1 MATEEKLALVR
12 EVIKR
17 TRKCKDM
24 TQSDLAKAVSVA
36 TATIGF
42 WESGVIKSI
51 RKVNR
56 NAVAE
61 ALGIDKRLL
70 SYNPDSTALQQ
81 SYLEKFANSK
91 ENFDLQPLPDLLV
104 VTGSGP
110 NRTYYSSGSAHDV
123 MGYINSLQER
133 VQALE
138 DKLQRIEKAFKGDKE
153 DGNH

>member
-1 MATEEKLALVR
+1 MEREEKRALVR

-91 ENFDLQPLPDLLV
+91 KNFDLQLLPDLLV
-104 VTGSGP
+104 VTGNDSDRTYDSSTASGP
-110 NRTYYSSGSAHDV
+110 NV

-138 DKLQRIEKAFKGDKE
+138 DKLQRIEKAFKGDNE
-153 DGNH
+153 

>member
-1 MATEEKLALVR
+1 MKEEEKRALVR
-12 EVIKR
+12 EIIKR
-17 TRKCKDM
+17 ARKCKGM
-24 TQSDLAKAVSVA
+24 TQSDLAKVVGVA
-36 TATIGF
+36 TATIDF
-42 WESGVIKSI
+42 WENGVIKSI

-70 SYNPDSTALQQ
+70 SYNPDATVLQQ
-81 SYLEKFANSK
+81 SYLEKFTNSK
-91 ENFDLQPLPDLLV
+91 KNFDLQPLPDLLV
-104 VTGSGP
+104 VTDNGP
-110 NRTYYSSGSAHDV
+110 NRIYHSSGSAPDV

-153 DGNH
+153 

>member
-1 MATEEKLALVR
+1 MESEEKRALVR

-24 TQSDLAKAVSVA
+24 TQSDLAKAVSVS

-91 ENFDLQPLPDLLV
+91 KNFDLQLLPDLLV

-153 DGNH
+153 

>member
-91 ENFDLQPLPDLLV
+91 ENLIC
-104 VTGSGP
+104 S
-110 NRTYYSSGSAHDV
+110 RS
-123 MGYINSLQER
+123 
-133 VQALE
+133 
-138 DKLQRIEKAFKGDKE
+138 RICWW
-153 DGNH
+153 

>member
-1 MATEEKLALVR
+1 MKSEEKRALVR

-24 TQSDLAKAVSVA
+24 TQSDLAKAVGVA
-36 TATIGF
+36 VATIGF

-70 SYNPDSTALQQ
+70 SYNPDTTALRQ
-81 SYLEKFANSK
+81 SYLEKLTNSK
-91 ENFDLQPLPDLLV
+91 KSFDLQPLPDLLV
-104 VTGSGP
+104 VTGSDSDRTYDSSTASGP
-110 NRTYYSSGSAHDV
+110 NV

-138 DKLQRIEKAFKGDKE
+138 DKLQRIEKAFKGDNE
-153 DGNH
+153 

>member
-12 EVIKR
+12 AVIKR

-24 TQSDLAKAVSVA
+24 TQSDLAKAVSVT
-36 TATIGF
+36 TATIDF

-70 SYNPDSTALQQ
+70 SYNPDSTALQL
-81 SYLEKFANSK
+81 SYLEKFTNSK
-91 ENFDLQPLPDLLV
+91 KSFDLQPLPDLLV
-104 VTGSGP
+104 VTGNDSDRTYDSSTASGP
-110 NRTYYSSGSAHDV
+110 NV

-138 DKLQRIEKAFKGDKE
+138 DKLQRIEKAFKGDNE
-153 DGNH
+153 

>member
-1 MATEEKLALVR
+1 MESEEKRALVR

-91 ENFDLQPLPDLLV
+91 KNFDLQLLPDLLV

-138 DKLQRIEKAFKGDKE
+138 DKLQRIEKAFKGDKK
-153 DGNH
+153 

>member
-1 MATEEKLALVR
+1 MESEEKRALVR

-91 ENFDLQPLPDLLV
+91 KNFDLQLLPDLLV

-110 NRTYYSSGSAHDV
+110 NRTYCSSGSAPDV

>member
-1 MATEEKLALVR
+1 MKSEEKRALVR

-24 TQSDLAKAVSVA
+24 TQSDLAKAVGVA
-36 TATIGF
+36 VATIGS

-81 SYLEKFANSK
+81 SYLEKFTNSK
-91 ENFDLQPLPDLLV
+91 KSFDLQPLPGLLV
-104 VTGSGP
+104 VTGSDSDRTYDSSTASGP
-110 NRTYYSSGSAHDV
+110 NV

-133 VQALE
+133 VQALK
-138 DKLQRIEKAFKGDKE
+138 DKLQRIEKAFKGDNE
-153 DGNH
+153 

>member
-12 EVIKR
+12 AVIKR

-24 TQSDLAKAVSVA
+24 TQSDLAKAVSVT
-36 TATIGF
+36 TATIDF

-70 SYNPDSTALQQ
+70 SYNPDSTALQL
-81 SYLEKFANSK
+81 SYLEKFTNSK
-91 ENFDLQPLPDLLV
+91 KSFDLQPLPDLLV
-104 VTGSGP
+104 VTGNDSDRTYDSSTASGP
-110 NRTYYSSGSAHDV
+110 NV

-153 DGNH
+153 

>member
-1 MATEEKLALVR
+1 MEREEKRALVR

-70 SYNPDSTALQQ
+70 SYNPDSTVLQQ

-91 ENFDLQPLPDLLV
+91 KNFDLQLLPDLLV
-104 VTGSGP
+104 VTGNDSDRTYDSSTASGP
-110 NRTYYSSGSAHDV
+110 NV

-138 DKLQRIEKAFKGDKE
+138 DKLQRIEKAFKGDNE
-153 DGNH
+153 

>member
-1 MATEEKLALVR
+1 MEREEKRVLVR

-70 SYNPDSTALQQ
+70 SYNPDSTVLQQ

-91 ENFDLQPLPDLLV
+91 KNFDLQLLPDSLV
-104 VTGSGP
+104 VMGNDSDRTYDSSTASGP
-110 NRTYYSSGSAHDV
+110 NV

-138 DKLQRIEKAFKGDKE
+138 DKLQRIEKAFKGDNE
-153 DGNH
+153 